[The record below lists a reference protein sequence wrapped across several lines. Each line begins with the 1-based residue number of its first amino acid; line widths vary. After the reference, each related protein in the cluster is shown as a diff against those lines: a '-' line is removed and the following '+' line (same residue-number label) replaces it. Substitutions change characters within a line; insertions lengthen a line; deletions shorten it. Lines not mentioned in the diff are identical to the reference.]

1 VKRNPEPTHHRWDY
15 RLRRRTHRYFRYLV
29 RPEVSTYTH
38 IIQFTFPQKHSSNDR
53 GKDQKQKDLRSRA
66 FRLQLAINPRQPF
79 PLDVTRFFFL
89 VELRILEISDL
100 CCRAIVSSVMTAA
113 AATKVPDLRSHIPD
127 QRSQI
132 QTDPIPCPINNSDQ
146 IR

>member
-79 PLDVTRFFFL
+79 PLDVTRFFF
-89 VELRILEISDL
+89 VGRIAYLGDFGSLLPSDREQ
-100 CCRAIVSSVMTAA
+100 CNDSSSSN
-113 AATKVPDLRSHIPD
+113 KGPRFKIPHPRSTIPD
-127 QRSQI
+127 PNRS
-132 QTDPIPCPINNSDQ
+132 DPMPN
-146 IR
+146 